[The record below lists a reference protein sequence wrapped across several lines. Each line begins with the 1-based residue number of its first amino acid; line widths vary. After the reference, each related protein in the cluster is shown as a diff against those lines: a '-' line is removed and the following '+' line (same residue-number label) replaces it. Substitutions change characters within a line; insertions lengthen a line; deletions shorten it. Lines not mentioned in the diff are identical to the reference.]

1 MSTRFSFSQNACSLS
16 SASFSLVRSSSMRV
30 FIQLVAV
37 MDISM
42 VASSW
47 PSMKP
52 LAMALAALAAM
63 RGSAISTCNWTSWLL
78 PSGAMLTRFMKV
90 LVTSSKI
97 FASVG
102 STPSSRSSGR
112 MTGMASPMLKL
123 ASRPPMSISG
133 SGCWRGSN
141 SGCVVRFN
149 FLTTRSA
156 RARDLSSS
164 NWVSRYSLPIP
175 SGS

>member
-1 MSTRFSFSQNACSLS
+1 M
-16 SASFSLVRSSSMRV
+16 RSSPRRL

-47 PSMKP
+47 ASMKP
-52 LAMALAALAAM
+52 LAMALAALVAM
-63 RGSAISTCNWTSWLL
+63 RGSAMSTWTLTSWLL
-78 PSGAMLTRFMKV
+78 PSGAMLTRSMKA

-102 STPSSRSSGR
+102 STSASRSSGR
-112 MTGMASPMLKL
+112 VAGTTLLKSKL

-141 SGCVVRFN
+141 SGWVVRFSC
-149 FLTTRSA
+149 LTTRSA

-164 NWVSRYSLPIP
+164 NWVCRYSLPVP
-175 SGS
+175 SRP